1 MEEGIF
7 AHCRLE
13 SSPIICSNMKKICKI
28 AFYLTV
34 IAMPAIFH
42 YYTDAY
48 VQVHDYLLKSC
59 WMAPNSLNL
68 PPRQKQDFLKVL
80 LRYCR

>member
-7 AHCRLE
+7 ANCRLE
-13 SSPIICSNMKKICKI
+13 SSPIICSNMKKI
-28 AFYLTV
+28 AFYVTV

-48 VQVHDYLLKSC
+48 VQVHDDYLLKSC
-59 WMAPNSLNL
+59 LMAPNSLNV
-68 PPRQKQDFLKVL
+68 PPRQKQDFFKVL
-80 LRYCR
+80 L

>member
-1 MEEGIF
+1 MEAIF
-7 AHCRLE
+7 AHSRLE
-13 SSPIICSNMKKICKI
+13 SPIICSTMKKICKI

-48 VQVHDYLLKSC
+48 VQVHDDYLLKSC
-59 WMAPNSLNL
+59 LMAPNSLNV
-68 PPRQKQDFLKVL
+68 PPRQKQDFFKVL
-80 LRYCR
+80 L

>member
-48 VQVHDYLLKSC
+48 MFKYMIIC
-59 WMAPNSLNL
+59 
-68 PPRQKQDFLKVL
+68 
-80 LRYCR
+80 